1 MKSHL
6 DEEGQPPERF
16 FAARIAERAISE
28 LLGLCKGMV
37 CDGVI
42 TDGEA
47 EGLRRW
53 MRANPAATSTYPAS
67 VLSQRLLTIFAD
79 CRVDDEERADLLD
92 LLRSVTGDTP
102 EMDQPMNLAT
112 RLPLDDPPPAIAFPG
127 TEFVF
132 TDRMLYGTRRNCE
145 ESVIARGSRV
155 GSSVTRRSGVLVIG
169 VLGSAAW
176 KESTHGTK
184 IIRAV
189 ELKQSG
195 HPIRIVNEDHWLAQ
209 LHTFG

>member
-1 MKSHL
+1 MMQQ
-6 DEEGQPPERF
+6 DEEGQPPTSFYAERV
-16 FAARIAERAISE
+16 AERAISE

-42 TDGEA
+42 TQGEA

-53 MRANPAATSTYPAS
+53 MRANPTALGSYPAN
-67 VLSQRLLTIFAD
+67 VLSRRLL
-79 CRVDDEERADLLD
+79 RVFEDGQADEEERRDLLE
-92 LLRSVTGDTP
+92 LLRAVTGDTP

-112 RLPLDDPPPAIAFPG
+112 RLPLDEPPPTLAISG
-127 TEFVF
+127 SEFVF
-132 TDRMLYGTRRNCE
+132 TGRMLYGTRRECE
-145 ESVIARGSRV
+145 AAVLARGARV
-155 GSSVTRRSGVLVIG
+155 GTSVTKRTGVLVIG

-189 ELKQSG
+189 ELKESG
-195 HPIRIVNEDHWLAQ
+195 HPIRIVDEDHWLAQ
-209 LHTFG
+209 LQFAV